1 MPSGLLP
8 RQAFVQQVMIGWN
21 KGDRCEERI
30 STLIHKCM
38 LEDGGGHNEE
48 SDWFDSLFAS
58 FSVADSLLRS
68 AAIRFRSRRRDS
80 HFPSRQM
87 GVH

>member
-1 MPSGLLP
+1 MPSGLLR
-8 RQAFVQQVMIGWN
+8 RQAFFQQVMIGWN

-30 STLIHKCM
+30 STLIHKSM
-38 LEDGGGHNEE
+38 LEDGGDHNEE
-48 SDWFDSLFAS
+48 SDLFDR
-58 FSVADSLLRS
+58 LLGIFGTAGGILCT